1 MSSFKNF
8 ILWLNK
14 RLVRLYPAAYQ
25 EEFADEM
32 LDVFTQTVS
41 ETAEQGNT
49 KLIPIILRE
58 IRDYP
63 VNLIREHW
71 LNLTRKEPV
80 MVTNSPSISANLCP
94 RCATLKP
101 DEARYCLNC
110 GRAFIP
116 IHVSMLEKLK
126 HIVDA
131 KLFFVVCC
139 LAIMAILVPAASE
152 MIINTLFHPVS
163 LIIFSI
169 FVAGLCMVLGWRL
182 ARKKSNV
189 MRVLIVALIS
199 VSMGLTFIGLRA
211 FDRANLRSVVNE
223 GKTLTYNFLG
233 MDTFIAKLESNEFYS
248 TPCITRD
255 ADCVEENILID
266 PNLGRITV
274 EMPDPE
280 FISSVCEDQNQSFS
294 CMIRH
299 MSVFSD
305 TGKPKILVERSW
317 NLSEPAYQV
326 MFISYVIGLTLI
338 AFRITRKNT
347 RNRLA
352 AG

>member
-32 LDVFTQTVS
+32 LDVFTHVVS

-49 KLIPIILRE
+49 KLISIILRE

-80 MVTNSPSISANLCP
+80 MVTNSPSVSANVCP
-94 RCATLKP
+94 RCGALRP

-116 IHVSMLEKLK
+116 IHVSLVEKLNRF
-126 HIVDA
+126 VNS
-131 KLFFVVCC
+131 KLFFAICC
-139 LAIMAILVPAASE
+139 MAIMAILVPSASE
-152 MIINTLFHPVS
+152 LIINTLFHPVS
-163 LIIFSI
+163 LILFSI
-169 FVAGLCMVLGWRL
+169 LVAGFGVILGWRL
-182 ARKKSNV
+182 ARKKSYGMRLLVV
-189 MRVLIVALIS
+189 MLIS
-199 VSMGLTFIGLRA
+199 VFFGMTFIGLRA
-211 FDRANLRSVVNE
+211 FDRASLRSVVND

-233 MDTFIAKLESNEFYS
+233 MDTFVSKLESDDYNS
-248 TPCITRD
+248 TPCITRGSE
-255 ADCVEENILID
+255 CIEENILID
-266 PNLGRITV
+266 PNFGRVTV
-274 EMPDPE
+274 ETPDPE
-280 FISSVCEDQNQSFS
+280 FISPVCENQDIS

-305 TGKPKILVERSW
+305 PGKPKILIERSW
-317 NLSEPAYQV
+317 ILSEPAYQV
-326 MFISYVIGLTLI
+326 MLISYVIGLTLI
-338 AFRITRKNT
+338 SFRIAKKNYG
-347 RNRLA
+347 NRLA